1 MPSTFVVCATALGG
15 PRKGSLAFRDADDA
29 RNVELETRTPE
40 MSLLR
45 FHTSIPL
52 VSVLD
57 GFSEGGGCENYL
69 VSSFVSV
76 RFQLSFYRE
85 ETRNEGC

>member
-15 PRKGSLAFRDADDA
+15 PRTDPFAHCNADGP
-29 RNVELETRTPE
+29 RNVGLETRTPE
-40 MSLLR
+40 ASLLR
-45 FHTSIPL
+45 FHAPIFL

-57 GFSEGGGCENYL
+57 GFSEEDVCGNDL

-85 ETRNEGC
+85 ETRNDGC